1 MITPSLAYLGLDISD
16 DSLLKK
22 ALEQFILESSAM
34 LDTDQLIY
42 QHIPATDARLW
53 ATGNGWMTYG
63 LMRNLA
69 SVKTS
74 PFAEDLSSLK
84 FEAEQ
89 TIAGVFK
96 ALFDQLGVR
105 LPCHPFA
112 LNIDSPLGRQSAP

>member
-1 MITPSLAYLGLDISD
+1 
-16 DSLLKK
+16 
-22 ALEQFILESSAM
+22 
-34 LDTDQLIY
+34 
-42 QHIPATDARLW
+42 
-53 ATGNGWMTYG
+53 MTYG
-63 LMRNLA
+63 LMRNVSYSSGIGLITTDCLQLA

>member
-22 ALEQFILESSAM
+22 AGCLQ
-34 LDTDQLIY
+34 
-42 QHIPATDARLW
+42 
-53 ATGNGWMTYG
+53 
-63 LMRNLA
+63 LA